1 MGLPNTHKVDEE
13 ALRQAMAAHGVVTN
27 IKVFPERQY
36 AFVEFATIEGASNA
50 KNLLDEP
57 LFNNTRIHV
66 LFSSSGLDNLTPL
79 VGFPRS
85 EMYNDSPHAARDY
98 FGAGRS
104 SDGTSQGY
112 DPRRGRAR
120 YLDYG
125 AMPITGGIL
134 PAPEASS
141 SLLSG
146 HSAHSALDPR
156 EAKRERLDAGI
167 DPYHVR
173 AGTEAFQPGW
183 VVFS

>member
-1 MGLPNTHKVDEE
+1 M
-13 ALRQAMAAHGVVTN
+13 
-27 IKVFPERQY
+27 
-36 AFVEFATIEGASNA
+36 EFATIEGASNA
-50 KNLLDEP
+50 KNLLDGRI
-57 LFNNTRIHV
+57 FNNTRIHV
-66 LFSSSGLDNLTPL
+66 LFSNSGLDNLTTL

-112 DPRRGRAR
+112 DPRHGRAR

-125 AMPITGGIL
+125 AMPITVGIL
-134 PAPEASS
+134 PAPEAGS

-146 HSAHSALDPR
+146 HSTHSALDSR
-156 EAKRERLDAGI
+156 EAKTVRLHAGI

-173 AGTEAFQPGW
+173 AGIEGLHPGSAAF
-183 VVFS
+183 F